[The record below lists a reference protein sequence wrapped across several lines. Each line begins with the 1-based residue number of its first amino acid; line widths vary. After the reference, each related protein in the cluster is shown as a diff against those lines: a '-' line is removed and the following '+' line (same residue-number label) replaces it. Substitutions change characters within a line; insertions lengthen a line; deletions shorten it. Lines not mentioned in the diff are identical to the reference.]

1 MGVIPRL
8 KRAGRNWIVIP
19 TMRPRF
25 HPIDELASAS
35 AAARNPSA
43 DWAKVQDDLLN
54 RDPVRVL
61 DEFAR
66 GLRGN
71 AQANEAQVL
80 IPIDQAEEL
89 FGIADPEQTRGF
101 PRS

>member
-1 MGVIPRL
+1 MNSHAV
-8 KRAGRNWIVIP
+8 
-19 TMRPRF
+19 
-25 HPIDELASAS
+25 
-35 AAARNPSA
+35 
-43 DWAKVQDDLLN
+43 
-54 RDPVRVL
+54 
-61 DEFAR
+61 FA
-66 GLRGN
+66 GN